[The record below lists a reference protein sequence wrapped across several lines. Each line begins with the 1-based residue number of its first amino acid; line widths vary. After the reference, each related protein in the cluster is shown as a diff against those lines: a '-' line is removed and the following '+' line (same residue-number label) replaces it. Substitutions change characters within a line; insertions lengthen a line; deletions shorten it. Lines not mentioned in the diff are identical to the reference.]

1 VSAPGSDGEHGV
13 SVPGS
18 DGEYGAPLEAVTTT
32 VLIDPGVGGVLS
44 TPDGMLVIGVPAGE
58 EDWLTLSLTDVS
70 SLAGAAPN
78 LQVGTRGYLLAVQDS
93 EHAVVVR
100 FDPPLEITAA
110 VDMTLLTDDQLEAGL
125 VLALNPDS
133 GFVEEVSSMLVDD
146 GLTASLSWLG
156 PAPSPD
162 VAGADR

>member
-1 VSAPGSDGEHGV
+1 M
-13 SVPGS
+13 PGS

-44 TPDGMLVIGVPAGE
+44 TPDGELVISVPAGE
-58 EDWLTLSLTDVS
+58 EDWLTLRLTDVS

-78 LQVGTRGYLLAVQDS
+78 LQVGSRGYLLAVQDS

-110 VDMTLLTDDQLEAGL
+110 VDMTLLTNDQLETGGL

-133 GFVEEVSSMLVDD
+133 GVVEEVSSMLVDD
-146 GLTASLSWLG
+146 GLSASLPWLG
-156 PAPSPD
+156 PVPSPD